1 VRPSLH
7 FSNPWIKR
15 LLFQKGKNNL
25 LVACLAWFVM
35 YLFQGEEY
43 GNIWVD
49 LLRKKKQKTKSRFI
63 KGTLMAKKI
72 IGKPTSYKLI
82 LKPFL
87 YLWVCLYYI
96 YSRYK
101 IYIKLFA
108 MEYKKLI
115 DPDFNIISFFF
126 FFCEYILNLNYAY
139 KRFSK

>member
-1 VRPSLH
+1 MRPSLH

-15 LLFQKGKNNL
+15 LFFQKGKNNL

-43 GNIWVD
+43 GNICVD

-82 LKPFL
+82 LKPL
-87 YLWVCLYYI
+87 C
-96 YSRYK
+96 
-101 IYIKLFA
+101 IYIVA
-108 MEYKKLI
+108 IRYT
-115 DPDFNIISFFF
+115 
-126 FFCEYILNLNYAY
+126 
-139 KRFSK
+139 